1 MAPPAPA
8 AQTSNQGFLYLSDN
22 VQIKDLPTLACGL
35 CYRDALVGRKCSG
48 KCGRP
53 HFASLTAVPAPCGQ
67 ILRSFIAQ
75 TRGVSLT
82 KPSTGGG
89 DGRKRGRDSYDDDRY
104 NDDRRDTHRREGSGG
119 WYDSDR
125 NNDRRRE
132 DNSDRRRDDDR
143 SSYDRWERRVGW
155 APPRRDG
162 QAPAAAGGN
171 CVGGACPPR
180 GQGTNR

>member
-1 MAPPAPA
+1 M
-8 AQTSNQGFLYLSDN
+8 
-22 VQIKDLPTLACGL
+22 ACGL

-104 NDDRRDTHRREGSGG
+104 NDDRRDPPPVKRDLVGGTTPTAIAIDDARMSAPPTTAGSDEWVGRHRGATARLLARPVKIVPVAPVPRVAEAQI
-119 WYDSDR
+119 
-125 NNDRRRE
+125 
-132 DNSDRRRDDDR
+132 DD
-143 SSYDRWERRVGW
+143 YL
-155 APPRRDG
+155 APPRRG
-162 QAPAAAGGN
+162 LGHPRRRPPAPRR
-171 CVGGACPPR
+171 CPSGARQPR
-180 GQGTNR
+180 R